1 MTETIA
7 SGPATAPEIVEL
19 PARQA
24 AVVRIEGPVAD
35 MPRMM
40 GEAFDLTTQA
50 ITSSGASFAGHPF
63 ARYVT
68 VEPQVVA
75 EVGFPFTR
83 TVIPT
88 DLVYICDLPGGRAVK
103 VTHVGPY
110 EGIGAAWH
118 RATAWMAE
126 QGLEQAAP
134 GWEAYL
140 TSPDEPGPP
149 ITEIYFP
156 IR

>member
-1 MTETIA
+1 MTETV
-7 SGPATAPEIVEL
+7 GTLPATTPEIIEL

-24 AVVRIEGPVAD
+24 AVVRIEGTVSD

-40 GEAFDLTTQA
+40 GEAFDSTMKA
-50 ITSSGASFAGHPF
+50 ITTSGAEYAGHPF
-63 ARYVT
+63 ARYLSL
-68 VEPQVVA
+68 EPLIVA
-75 EVGFPFTR
+75 EVGFPFSG

-88 DLVYICDLPGGRAVK
+88 GPVYICDLPGGRAVK
-103 VTHVGPY
+103 TTHVGTY
-110 EGIGAAWH
+110 DRLGETWN

-126 QGLEQAAP
+126 QGLELAEP

-140 TSPDEPGPP
+140 TGPDDPGPP
-149 ITEIYFP
+149 ITEIFWP